1 MTTDFYTWHL
11 QGDGTARLLT
21 LSDET
26 PCAGP
31 VWIHLNY
38 TRPETQEWIRSRI
51 DLDSTVQDTLLAE
64 VTRPRALILD
74 QGLLLTLRSINHNP
88 GQEPDD
94 MIGIRLWITPK
105 LIISTHLRSLRAVN
119 TLQRDMETNNAPKDA
134 GQFVTRLVELL
145 NEDMLDTIE
154 EIDELTDNYEKIM
167 LISED
172 VEPVSDRDL
181 ADLRTMIL
189 TLRRY
194 LGPQRDA
201 LLSVIGSHLIW
212 MKKGPI
218 QRLREAENRLTR
230 YLEVLDASRD
240 QMRIIQEQLQTR
252 SNNELNK
259 QLTFLTALS
268 AIFLPLTFITGLF
281 GVNIDGIPG
290 NEGHPWAFSIFTL
303 FLVSLAA
310 VLIYLFKRARLF

>member
-1 MTTDFYTWHL
+1 MTTDFYTWRML
-11 QGDGTARLLT
+11 GDGSAALLP

-26 PCAGP
+26 PSAGP
-31 VWIHLNY
+31 VWLHLNFAQ
-38 TRPETQEWIRSRI
+38 PETHEWIRAQT
-51 DLDSTVQDTLLAE
+51 DLDVTVQDTLLAE

-74 QGLLLTLRSINHNP
+74 QGLLLTLRGINHNP

-94 MIGIRLWITPK
+94 MVGIRLWITPRR
-105 LIISTHLRSLRAVN
+105 IISTYLRPLRAVS
-119 TLQRDMETNNAPKDA
+119 TLQRDMETSNAPKDA

-145 NEDMLDTIE
+145 NDNMLDTIE
-154 EIDELTDNYEKIM
+154 EIDELTDNYEKAM
-167 LISED
+167 LKSNET
-172 VEPVSDRDL
+172 EPVSDRDL

-201 LLSVIGSHLIW
+201 LLSVIGSHLSW
-212 MKKGPI
+212 VKKGSI

-230 YLEVLDASRD
+230 YIEVLDASRD
-240 QMRIIQEQLQTR
+240 QMRIIQEQMQTR

-281 GVNIDGIPG
+281 GVNIAGIPG
-290 NEGHPWAFSIFTL
+290 NQSPSWAFSAFTL
-303 FLVSLAA
+303 ILIAIGIL
-310 VLIYLFKRARLF
+310 LIYLFKRAKLF

>member
-1 MTTDFYTWHL
+1 MATDFYTWHM
-11 QGDGTARLLT
+11 QGDGSAQLLP
-21 LSDET
+21 LSDNT
-26 PCAGP
+26 PSPGP

-38 TRPETQEWIRSRI
+38 SQPEVQDWIRSQADI
-51 DLDSTVQDTLLAE
+51 DSTVQDTLLAE

-74 QGLLLTLRSINHNP
+74 QGLLLTLRGINHNP

-94 MIGIRLWITPK
+94 MIGIRLWITPRR
-105 LIISTHLRSLRAVN
+105 IISTHLRTLRAVN
-119 TLQRDMETNNAPKDA
+119 TMQRDMESNNAPKDA
-134 GQFVTRLVELL
+134 GQFVTRLIELL
-145 NEDMLDTIE
+145 NDNMLDTID
-154 EIDELTDNYEKIM
+154 EIDELTDNYEKSM
-167 LISED
+167 LLSDE

-201 LLSVIGSHLIW
+201 MLSVIASHLSW
-212 MKKGPI
+212 LKKPTI

-230 YLEVLDASRD
+230 YIEVLDASRD
-240 QMRIIQEQLQTR
+240 QMRIIQEQMNTR
-252 SNNELNK
+252 SSNELNK

-281 GVNIDGIPG
+281 GVNIAGIPG
-290 NEGHPWAFSIFTL
+290 NQEPSWSFSL
-303 FLVSLAA
+303 FVVILALIG
-310 VLIYLFKRARLF
+310 VLLIYLFKRAKLF